1 MIRVRVETPCHRTE
15 DPAKVKAA
23 MRNLFP
29 DLVFDREGDVVVGR
43 TASLDRLR
51 ELIRNQKIRDTARGQ
66 FLAGRRDDRTQVRL
80 NKQAATMG
88 VVNFQGGAPL
98 GDLVVDIESD
108 DLAAAIDFVAE
119 STVEPAVK
127 PSARNAGT

>member
-15 DPAKVKAA
+15 DGGKVKAA
-23 MRNLFP
+23 MLNLFP
-29 DLVFDREGDVVVGR
+29 DLVFEREDEVVVGR

-66 FLAGRRDDRTQVRL
+66 FLAGRRDERTQVRL
-80 NKQAATMG
+80 NKQAAFVG
-88 VVNFQGGAPL
+88 VVNFQAGAPL

-108 DLAAAIDFVAE
+108 DLLAAIDFVAE
-119 STVEPAVK
+119 STVEPAVR
-127 PSARNAGT
+127 PSARSEGT